1 MAKGERVDRPLKKS
15 EFQIVYG
22 SSEAKKGWRDLLATQ
37 RSQLVDAWNL
47 LTTDPFAH
55 NAQIHPLKGSLGIVT
70 RGGVEH
76 VQRQC
81 ELSQGARIWFY
92 VDDMNVVV
100 VKVHTRHPNQ
110 TK

>member
-37 RSQLVDAWNL
+37 RSQLVDVWNL
-47 LTTDPFAH
+47 LTTTPLA
-55 NAQIHPLKGSLGIVT
+55 NSAQIHPLKGSLGTVT
-70 RGGVEH
+70 RGGVED

-92 VDDMNVVV
+92 VERSQVVI
-100 VKVHTRHPNQ
+100 VKVHTHHPNK